1 MELIGSTI
9 DCKIMADNAT
19 VAPFLLEVEQCLE
32 GVRNVLTDGP
42 TESQVDGIMQYLEEL
57 IEAVS
62 IVEVS
67 LPGPELSAFLDAVT
81 ELTGHL
87 QSFVETEIESYP
99 SATRTC
105 NGNTTRLDISAEHLI
120 YLIECGFNLK
130 DIAKFFNCSSKT
142 IQRRIAEYGIQ
153 DTWSFTNVSQTDLD
167 EIASLYIRLHPR
179 AGYRSFQAFLCSQGL
194 KVKRE
199 HVRDCMLR
207 IDPSGV
213 SARLRQCIQRR
224 TYSVPGPN
232 SLWHL
237 DGNHK
242 LIRWRI
248 VIHGCVDGYS
258 RLPVFLQ
265 ASTNNRASTVL
276 PYFIKATQQFGMPS
290 RVRCDKGG
298 ENSLVSY
305 FMLCHPDRGP
315 QRHSCITGRS
325 VHNQRIERLWRDVYN
340 GCTSYFHNLFNRLED
355 AGVLDPDNE
364 VDLLALH
371 YTYVPWIQHQL
382 DLFRDTWSMHRLHTC
397 ESRSPLQLWLS
408 GFLGGSR
415 GEPATCSGISI
426 AALDRTQA
434 TIDTMGLD
442 PAAFEN
448 LNAVHVP
455 EFTVSISEDCLSILQ
470 QHLNPSNF
478 SVNDCDELY
487 ISVRVF
493 LQNALT

>member
-130 DIAKFFNCSSKT
+130 DIAKFFNCSS
-142 IQRRIAEYGIQ
+142 
-153 DTWSFTNVSQTDLD
+153 
-167 EIASLYIRLHPR
+167 
-179 AGYRSFQAFLCSQGL
+179 
-194 KVKRE
+194 
-199 HVRDCMLR
+199 
-207 IDPSGV
+207 
-213 SARLRQCIQRR
+213 
-224 TYSVPGPN
+224 
-232 SLWHL
+232 LWHL

-276 PYFIKATQQFGMPS
+276 PYFIKASQQFGMPS

-382 DLFRDTWSMHRLHTC
+382 DLFRDTWSMHRLRTC

-442 PAAFEN
+442 PAAFEH

-455 EFTVSISEDCLSILQ
+455 EFSVSISEDCLSILQ